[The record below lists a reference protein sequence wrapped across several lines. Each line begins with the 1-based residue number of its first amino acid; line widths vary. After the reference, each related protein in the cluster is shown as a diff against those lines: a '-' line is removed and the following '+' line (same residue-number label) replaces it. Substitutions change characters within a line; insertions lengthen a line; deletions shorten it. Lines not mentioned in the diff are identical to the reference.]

1 MEVEATDG
9 QIQLPEELRERYGE
23 RFRLVERGDHLL
35 LLPVSDDPLKSL
47 REEFADVDGS
57 MLELRA
63 DARESVGD
71 DR

>member
-1 MEVEATDG
+1 MEVEATDR

-35 LLPVSDDPLKSL
+35 LLPVSDDPLQSL
-47 REEFADVDGS
+47 REEFADVDAS
-57 MLELRA
+57 VLELRA
-63 DARESVGD
+63 DAMESVGD